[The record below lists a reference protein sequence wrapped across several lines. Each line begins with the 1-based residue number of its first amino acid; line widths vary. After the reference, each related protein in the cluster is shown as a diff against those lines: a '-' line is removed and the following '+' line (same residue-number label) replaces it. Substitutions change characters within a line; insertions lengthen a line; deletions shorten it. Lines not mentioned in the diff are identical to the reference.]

1 MSSETPHRFTF
12 ITQILGWEGQIN
24 ATNLALKFSLSRP
37 AATNILKQYREQY
50 PEYLRYN
57 KSKKAFVITS
67 SFEQFFDPNSLDYN
81 FASYLTATVPK
92 TENEQNFIGITS
104 IEVDAPLRNLNPAQ
118 TRPILRAI
126 REKLAIDIGYISLS
140 SPNYL
145 DRIIQPHALIF
156 DGLRWHVRAF
166 CNKNQQYRDFNLSRF
181 NGEATFEGKAT
192 NLSTDDERWHTE
204 VGVVIQPDPRLN
216 EQQQR
221 VIEQDFQ
228 MTNGQITITTRA
240 ALVNYLIRRLHLDNY
255 KNIPE
260 EQQIVLTQESRKQ
273 IAPYLPKPT

>member
-1 MSSETPHRFTF
+1 VETNNRFSF

-24 ATNLALKFSLSRP
+24 ATYLGLKFSLSRT
-37 AATNILKQYREQY
+37 AASTILTQYRTMY
-50 PEYLRYN
+50 PNYLSYN
-57 KSKKAFVITS
+57 QSRKAFVITS
-67 SFEQFFDPNSLDYN
+67 YFEQQFNANNSLTN
-81 FASYLTATVPK
+81 FASYLAATST
-92 TENEQNFIGITS
+92 TEQQQTFVGITA
-104 IEVDAPLRNLNPAQ
+104 IEVDAPLRNINPIQ
-118 TRPILRAI
+118 VRPILRAI

-181 NGEATFEGKAT
+181 NGEAVFEGKAT
-192 NLSTDDERWHTE
+192 HLASNDERWNTN
-204 VGVVIQPDPRLN
+204 VNLVIEPDPRLST
-216 EQQQR
+216 QQKQ

-228 MTNGQITITTRA
+228 MLNGQKTITTKA
-240 ALVNYLIRRLHLDNY
+240 ALVNYLVRRLHLDCY

-260 EQQIVLTQESRKQ
+260 EQQIVLTQESRKH
-273 IAPYLPKPT
+273 ITPYLPKPI